1 MEKLLYDTILSIG
14 IGLGIG
20 SLFVIIFFI
29 CRLICNK
36 IDTKKKNS
44 VLGPVYSVIIRNNNN
59 KIPDRLYVC
68 RGKGENKV
76 CVISHSL

>member
-14 IGLGIG
+14 IGLGTG

-29 CRLICNK
+29 YRLICNK

-44 VLGPVYSVIIRNNNN
+44 VLGPVYNVIIRNNNN
-59 KIPDRLYVC
+59 IPDRLYVC
-68 RGKGENKV
+68 RGKSKNKV
-76 CVISHSL
+76 IVTSHSL